1 MKAKDHYDNHLGNF
15 YSWMVG
21 NFEEK
26 QREQQNFFGERGLY
40 PRGSKIAFDLGAG
53 HGLQSISLAN
63 LGYEVWAV
71 DFSKQL
77 LDDLDI
83 RKQYLNIKTITD
95 DILNFLKRT
104 SEKVELIVCM
114 GDTLTHLASIDAVA
128 DLVTEISK
136 HLAPDGHVIL
146 SFRDLTRELIDEQ
159 RFILVQSDDSKILTC
174 FLEYFPDNVM
184 VHDVLNE
191 RQNGKWTQK
200 VSAYPKL
207 RVNQDMISKMLQEN
221 NIELVR
227 SEIINRMIHLTGK
240 RIS

>member
-1 MKAKDHYDNHLGNF
+1 MKPKDHYDNHLGNF

-26 QREQQNFFGERGLY
+26 QKEQENFFAEQSLAVKNY
-40 PRGSKIAFDLGAG
+40 KIAFDLGAG
-53 HGLQSISLAN
+53 HGLQSISLAH
-63 LGYEVWAV
+63 LGYDVRAV

-77 LDDLDI
+77 LDELNI
-83 RKQYLNIKTITD
+83 RKEHLNIKTIND
-95 DILNFLKRT
+95 DILSFLKRT
-104 SEKVELIVCM
+104 SEKAELIVCM
-114 GDTLTHLASIDAVA
+114 GDTLTHLESIGALA

-136 HLAPDGHVIL
+136 HLEPDGHVIL
-146 SFRDLTRELIDEQ
+146 SFRDLTQALIDEQ

-174 FLEYFPDNVM
+174 FLEYFPDYVM
-184 VHDVLNE
+184 VHDVLHE

-221 NIELVR
+221 NIEFVK
-227 SEIINRMIHLTGK
+227 SEVIHRMIYLTGK